1 MKTLVTFAKYPK
13 AGKVKTRLGATIG
26 MEAAARLYRL
36 FLQQTM
42 QIAGESRFERRILYF
57 EPPDRRSEFARIAPG
72 FELLAQPSG
81 DLGTRLLRAFASAF
95 ATGATGV
102 VVLGSDSP
110 TLPGQLLEAARVA
123 LDTHD
128 LVVGPAVDG
137 GYYLLGM
144 RRLHADLFQ
153 NIRWSTGEVLEST
166 LARADK
172 LGLSQMALEPWYDV
186 DDLETLRKAARD
198 DASGEIQA
206 LVTQYVSGGDTR

>member
-1 MKTLVTFAKYPK
+1 MKTLVTFAKYP
-13 AGKVKTRLGATIG
+13 APGKVKTRLGATVG
-26 MEAAARLYRL
+26 MDVAATLYRH
-36 FLQQTM
+36 FLQKTM
-42 QIAGESRFERRILYF
+42 RLAETSRFDRRILYF
-57 EPPDRRSEFARIAPG
+57 EPADSRAEFERIAPG
-72 FELLAQPSG
+72 FELLAQPAG
-81 DLGTRLLRAFASAF
+81 DLGTRLLHAFASAF

-110 TLPGQLLEAARVA
+110 TLPGRLLEAARAA

-128 LVVGPAVDG
+128 LVVGPALDG
-137 GYYLLGM
+137 GYYLLGL
-144 RRLHADLFQ
+144 RQLHADLFK
-153 NIRWSTGEVLEST
+153 NIRWSTGEVLNST

-206 LVTQYVSGGDTR
+206 LVTQYVGGGDAR